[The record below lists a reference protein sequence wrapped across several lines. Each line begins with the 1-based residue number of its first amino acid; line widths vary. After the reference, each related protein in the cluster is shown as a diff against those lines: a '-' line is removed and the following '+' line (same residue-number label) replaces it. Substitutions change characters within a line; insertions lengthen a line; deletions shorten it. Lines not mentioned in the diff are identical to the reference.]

1 MSVTAAQVKALRQA
15 TGAGMMD
22 CKKALI
28 ECDGDLEEAKTYL
41 KKKGIADSKKRAGR
55 TASEGTVVVHIADG
69 GTRALVLEVNS
80 ETDFVARND
89 EFVAFAKSLAK
100 LAAETRCSTVT
111 DLLGSTWDGGIQVS
125 ERVSEQSGKTGE
137 KLVARRLSWADLGD
151 KPGAIGNY
159 IHDGK
164 IGVIVALAAADKADT
179 EIEAFNNMARDL
191 AMHIAAS
198 DPAVVS
204 SDQLDPAI
212 VAKEKEIFMAQAE
225 ATGKPPEIAEK
236 IVMGRLN
243 KWKKEIA
250 LLNQP
255 FVKNTDLTVEKH
267 IAAVSKEALSGLA
280 AVVGFARLRVGEG
293 VSETG
298 E

>member
-28 ECDGDLEEAKTYL
+28 ECDGDIEEAKTYL

-55 TASEGTVVVHIADG
+55 TASEGTVVVHIADE

-89 EFVAFAKSLAK
+89 EFVGFAKDLAK
-100 LAAETRCSTVT
+100 LAADSKCNTVP
-111 DLLGSTWDGGIQVS
+111 DLLGSSWDGIAVS
-125 ERVSEQSGKTGE
+125 ERVSVQSGKTGE
-137 KLVARRLSWADLGD
+137 KLVVRRLSWVDLGD
-151 KPGAIGNY
+151 KPGFIGHY

-164 IGVIVALAAADKADT
+164 IGVIVALAAADSDDT
-179 EIEAFNNMARDL
+179 ENEAFQAMAKDL

-204 SDQLDPAI
+204 SDQLDPDV

-255 FVKNTDLTVEKH
+255 FVKNTDLSVEKH
-267 IAAVSKEALSGLA
+267 VAAVSKEALSGPA
-280 AVVGFARLRVGEG
+280 AVVSFARLRVGEG
-293 VSETG
+293 VSE
-298 E
+298 